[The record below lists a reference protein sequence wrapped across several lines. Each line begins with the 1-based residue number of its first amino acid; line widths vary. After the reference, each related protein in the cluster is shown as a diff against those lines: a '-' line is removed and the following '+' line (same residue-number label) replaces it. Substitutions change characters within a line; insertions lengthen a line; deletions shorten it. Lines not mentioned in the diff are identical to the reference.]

1 MLLSEILKNL
11 NHTASALKDC
21 EITDIVYDSR
31 KASPGTMF
39 VALKGAFTD
48 GHDYV
53 QSAYLNG
60 ARVFLTEH
68 AVPLAADA
76 QVIITEDTRAALAEI
91 SAEFFGHPEKEL
103 DVIGVTGTK
112 GKTTITHMM
121 KHCLDAI
128 GIKSG
133 VIGTVGAYFDGKY
146 VPTVNTTPESYEN
159 MKLMRRM
166 ADAGCKAVCMEVSS
180 LGLKAHRVDGIRFST
195 AVFTNLSPDHI
206 GGAEHESFEEYVYWK
221 TQLFKNCDS
230 AVLCADDAYTPELIK
245 QLSVPYTTYACF
257 TDADITADNVVSLR
271 ENNFFGAEFD
281 CNSSRGTVKMR
292 TAMPGI
298 FSVQNALAAAA
309 LCFRYGATAE
319 ETAEAMKTAK
329 VKGRNEVMEV
339 PADYDVIID
348 YAHNG
353 QSFRS
358 VLDTFGEYEHNKII
372 TVFGSVGDRAQL
384 RRQEMGLVSGAK
396 ADLSIITSDDPGFED
411 PVKIA
416 EEIASYVRK
425 AGGKYEIE
433 PDREKAVFKALS
445 AAKKGD
451 IVLIL
456 GKGHETAQKI
466 NGEKVPYSDHES
478 VKKFF
483 EKFTV

>member
-1 MLLSEILKNL
+1 MLLSQILKDL
-11 NHTASALKDC
+11 NYTAADFKDC

-31 KASPGTMF
+31 KAAPGTVF
-39 VALKGAFTD
+39 VALRGAFTD

-60 ARVFLTEH
+60 AAVFLTEH
-68 AVPLAADA
+68 DVQLPSGA
-76 QVIITEDTRAALAEI
+76 QVIVTKDTRAALAVI

-103 DVIGVTGTK
+103 DIIGVTGTK
-112 GKTTITHMM
+112 GKTTVTHMM
-121 KHCLDAI
+121 KHCLDCI
-128 GIKSG
+128 GVKSG
-133 VIGTVGAYFDGKY
+133 VIGTVGAYYDGKY

-159 MKLMRRM
+159 MKLLRSM

-230 AVLCADDAYTPELIK
+230 AILCTDDAFTPELIK
-245 QLSVPYTTYACF
+245 QLTVPYTTYGCF
-257 TDADITADNVVSLR
+257 TDADITADGIKSLR
-271 ENNFFGAEFD
+271 ENNFFGAEFN

-292 TAMPGI
+292 TAMPGV

-309 LCFRYGATAE
+309 VCFKYGATAE
-319 ETAEAMKTAK
+319 ETAEAMRTAK
-329 VKGRNEVMEV
+329 VRGRNEVMDV
-339 PADYDVIID
+339 PADFDVIID

-353 QSFRS
+353 QSFNS
-358 VLDTFGEYEHNKII
+358 VLDTFAEYEHNRMI

-384 RRQEMGLVSGAK
+384 RRQEMGLISGKK
-396 ADLSIITSDDPGFED
+396 ADISIITSDDPGFED
-411 PVKIA
+411 PEKIA
-416 EEIASYVRK
+416 EEIAGYVKRS
-425 AGGKYEIE
+425 GGAYEIE
-433 PDREKAVFKALS
+433 TDREKAVFRALS
-445 AAKKGD
+445 VAEKGD

-466 NGEKVPYSDHES
+466 NGEKIPYSDHES
-478 VKKFF
+478 VEKFF
-483 EKFTV
+483 NSDN